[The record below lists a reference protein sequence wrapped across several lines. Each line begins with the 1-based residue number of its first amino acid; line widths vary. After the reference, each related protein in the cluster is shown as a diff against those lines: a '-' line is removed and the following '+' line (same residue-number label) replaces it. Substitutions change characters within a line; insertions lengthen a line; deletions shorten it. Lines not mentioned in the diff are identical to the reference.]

1 MESSKFKIFVQARM
15 SSSRLPG
22 KVLAIAN
29 GRPLIGH
36 LFERLKLCKEPSE
49 AVLVTSTEPE
59 DNELVQFA
67 KNEDIKFFCGPLN
80 NVAKRMLLA
89 AREYNADYFVRING
103 DSPLIDYRIVDKAIK
118 ISRENLGV
126 DLVTNV
132 AKRSYP
138 RGQSVE
144 VVKRDALQ
152 KIVNNLPNEI
162 TKEHV
167 TTDFYQKESNFKII
181 NFSYET
187 DLSTI
192 QMSVDT
198 MEDFVTYCQLLQS
211 IGENIKTAQFV
222 DILYHLNKLK

>member
-29 GRPLIGH
+29 GLPLIGH

-49 AVLVTSTEPE
+49 AVLVTSTELE

-67 KNEDIKFFCGPLN
+67 ENEGIKFFCGPLN
-80 NVAKRMLLA
+80 NVAKRMLMA
-89 AREYNADYFVRING
+89 AKECNADYFVRING

-118 ISRENLGV
+118 ISRENPEV

-144 VVKRDALQ
+144 IVKRDTLE
-152 KIVNNLPNEI
+152 KIVNNFPNET

-167 TTDFYQKESNFKII
+167 TTDFYLKESKFKII
-181 NFSYET
+181 NFSYKT
-187 DLSTI
+187 DLSAI
-192 QMSVDT
+192 QMSIDT
-198 MEDFVTYCQLLQS
+198 MEDFVTFCRLHQS
-211 IGENIKTAQFV
+211 IGDNIKTAQFA
-222 DILYHLNKLK
+222 DILRHLYKLK